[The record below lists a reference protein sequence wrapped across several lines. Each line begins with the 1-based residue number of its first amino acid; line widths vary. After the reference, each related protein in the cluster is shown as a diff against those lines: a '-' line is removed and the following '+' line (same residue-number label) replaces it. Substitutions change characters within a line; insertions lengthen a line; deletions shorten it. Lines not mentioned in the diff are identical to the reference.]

1 MARILIID
9 DDTDARALM
18 KERLEYVG
26 HETEEAEDGLI
37 GIEKVASYEPD
48 VILLDLIMPNA
59 DGYDV
64 LKALPA
70 DADTGTLQIPTI
82 VLSGQDQFEAVSSAL
97 QLGASDYI
105 DKPCSFEDLLN
116 AVHTVTMKPANQIPS
131 PPASNYREAR

>member
-1 MARILIID
+1 MARVLIID
-9 DDTDARALM
+9 DDMDSRALM

-37 GIEKVASYEPD
+37 GIEKIASYEPD

-64 LKALPA
+64 LKALQA
-70 DADTGTLQIPTI
+70 NGGTLQIPAV
-82 VLSGQDQFEAVSSAL
+82 VLSGQDQFEALATAL
-97 QLGASDYI
+97 QLGASDYL

-116 AVHTVTMKPANQIPS
+116 AVHTATMRPADQAPP
-131 PPASNYREAR
+131 PPATNYHVVR